1 MMCKAILNQTTNK
14 HLKNNPQKQQCSM
27 KGGGEGEKKGH
38 NEVGICSG
46 AISPPAEKKKKKR
59 MAGVGDMSAISAE
72 ARPTEHAHTG
82 GP

>member
-1 MMCKAILNQTTNK
+1 MLNER
-14 HLKNNPQKQQCSM
+14 
-27 KGGGEGEKKGH
+27 GEEGEKKGH

-46 AISPPAEKKKKKR
+46 AISPPAEKKKER